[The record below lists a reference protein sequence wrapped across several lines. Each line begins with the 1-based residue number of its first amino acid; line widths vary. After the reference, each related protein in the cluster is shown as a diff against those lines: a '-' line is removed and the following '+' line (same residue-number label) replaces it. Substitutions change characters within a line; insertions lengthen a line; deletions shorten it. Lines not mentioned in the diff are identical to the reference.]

1 MFEQLKRFFTDDEAQ
16 ADENLSMELA
26 TAALLIEV
34 SKSDYEQDADEVAK
48 IRRLL
53 MRHFSLSQAEIDS
66 FMDNAQQLNQ
76 DSTSL
81 YPFTRFINDNCSNQ
95 EKYRLVLALWEVAA
109 EDGSIDKYEEHLIRK
124 IADLIYLPHTDF
136 IRAKL
141 SVIENMNN
149 IE

>member
-1 MFEQLKRFFTDDEAQ
+1 MFDQLKRLFVGDEQQPDD
-16 ADENLSMELA
+16 NLSMEMA

-34 SKSDYEQDADEVAK
+34 SKSDYEQDAAEVAK

-53 MRHFSLSQAEIDS
+53 IRHFSLSQAEIDS
-66 FMDNAQQLNQ
+66 FMDNAHQLIQ

-81 YPFTRFINDNCSNQ
+81 YPFTRFINDNCNNQ
-95 EKYRLVLALWEVAA
+95 EKYMLVLSLWEVAA

-124 IADLIYLPHTDF
+124 IAELIYLPHPEF

-141 SVIENMNN
+141 SVTENLDN